1 MTRYYRV
8 PGMMHPY
15 WIVSEAKDWP
25 HPGDVTTVAMNS
37 AASTDMGDLYGD
49 EFFQCFPHAVEIT
62 KEQYEARA

>member
-15 WIVSEAKDWP
+15 WIVSEA
-25 HPGDVTTVAMNS
+25 AMNS